1 MRTPQIDRPPI
12 VQSPQGPKGRI
23 SRSVVEARRI
33 KIFKILENN
42 SFIKIEQ
49 LAREMGV
56 SPLTVRRD
64 LNLLAAEGKIDRFYG
79 GASLIKYED
88 TIGGNIFSSGFTL
101 NKLAIAQYA
110 AALVEDGDTIF
121 INTSSTALAILPYI
135 TAKQVTVITNNVKAV
150 SSRHLVDMILV
161 FTGGELRFP
170 KEAMVGDFALNNLNR
185 VTASKCFLGC
195 NGINAEEGVTTAV
208 LQEAAINNLMLTRVT
223 GPRYILADKSKIG
236 RRLNFIYGQLR
247 EITRLITDTEAP
259 IAVVEELR
267 RFIDVVQVEPL
278 RKLP

>member
-1 MRTPQIDRPPI
+1 
-12 VQSPQGPKGRI
+12 
-23 SRSVVEARRI
+23 VVEARRI

-42 SFIKIEQ
+42 SFIKVEQ

-79 GASLIKYED
+79 GASLIKYGD
-88 TIGGNIFSSGFTL
+88 TIGDNIFSSGFTL

-121 INTSSTALAILPYI
+121 INTSSTALAILPCI

-150 SSRHLVDMILV
+150 SSRHRVDMILV

-208 LQEAAINNLMLTRVT
+208 LQEATINNLMLTRVT

-236 RRLNFIYGQLR
+236 RRLNFIYGQLK

-259 IAVVEELR
+259 AAVVEELR
-267 RFIDVVQVEPL
+267 RSIDVVQVEPL

>member
-1 MRTPQIDRPPI
+1 M
-12 VQSPQGPKGRI
+12 
-23 SRSVVEARRI
+23 
-33 KIFKILENN
+33 LETNG
-42 SFIKIEQ
+42 FIKVEQ

-64 LNLLAAEGKIDRFYG
+64 LGLLAAEGKIDRFYG
-79 GASLIKYED
+79 GASLLKYED
-88 TIGGNIFSSGFTL
+88 STGGNIFSSGFTL

-135 TAKQVTVITNNVKAV
+135 GAKQVTVITNNVKAI
-150 SSRHLVDMILV
+150 SSKHRGDMILV

-208 LQEAAINNLMLTRVT
+208 LQEATINNLMLTRVT

-236 RRLNFIYGQLR
+236 RRLNFIYGRLR

-259 IAVVEELR
+259 AAVVEELR
-267 RFIDVVQVEPL
+267 RSIDVVQVEPL
-278 RKLP
+278 RSLP